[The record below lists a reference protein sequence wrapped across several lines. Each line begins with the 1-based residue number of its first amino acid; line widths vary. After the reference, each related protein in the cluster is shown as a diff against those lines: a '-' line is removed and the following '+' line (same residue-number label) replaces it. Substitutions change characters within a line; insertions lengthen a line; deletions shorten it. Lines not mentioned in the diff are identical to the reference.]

1 MGSLVGCSHPKPLS
15 KHSHMESL
23 VDTISNQAQL
33 SELVRGMQDARMA
46 HFNIKCKKLELQ
58 LKLK

>member
-1 MGSLVGCSHPKPLS
+1 
-15 KHSHMESL
+15 MESS

-33 SELVRGMQDARMA
+33 SELVRDMQDARMV